1 MILYTSI
8 FQYFTG
14 DLILIKSSFLFSLR
28 NGLKT
33 ITNRLVIL
41 ARLNLAS
48 CLKIEAELPHGK
60 IVTDPE
66 HAYNLSFPPTF
77 DVRKNG
83 PMVFLHLFS
92 ILHFYG
98 AINDKK
104 HFKGNGQSL
113 VRYSLSR
120 FQAFIILSAED

>member
-77 DVRKNG
+77 DVRKMD
-83 PMVFLHLFS
+83 PWYSYIYFL
-92 ILHFYG
+92 FYTSTEQLM
-98 AINDKK
+98 IRNISKETDK
-104 HFKGNGQSL
+104 
-113 VRYSLSR
+113 V
-120 FQAFIILSAED
+120 